1 MKRVEELIP
10 KALEAAKML
19 EENGAINKAYNGY
32 IATFGASI
40 RQAGLLPTI
49 LFFSKESD
57 STKADRT
64 KILRAIE
71 QILGV
76 PKEQLP
82 TFAQRDPKAKEKII
96 DAAVALKLAI
106 RAFKLKDEE

>member
-1 MKRVEELIP
+1 MKRVEKLIP

-57 STKADRT
+57 NTKADRK
-64 KILRAIE
+64 KILQAIKH
-71 QILGV
+71 ILGV
-76 PKEQLP
+76 QEKLYA
-82 TFAQRDPKAKEKII
+82 FAQRDPKAKEKIV